1 MLMRLRPVAKAGM
14 ILAPEPDAGIDLA
27 QRPLCEAHAR
37 SSRTAARIAPANS
50 DASSASQS

>member
-14 ILAPEPDAGIDLA
+14 ILAPEPDTGIDLA